1 MTEKPMECITD
12 SQHESQLWIS
22 PKTGSQ
28 LLQHSTHSFQIN
40 HRSQFTKY
48 ESKWVF
54 NAVTQS
60 SNTSILHAS
69 LHTKIHQFFT
79 EETFSTQY
87 GFSTQSPRKKSR
99 VFALSPSRLSLCS
112 ESFTQPVSSFTQVSP
127 RFNQYAVFN
136 LYYSSTQSQDRLQQL
151 LIMLSASI

>member
-48 ESKWVF
+48 EGKWVF
-54 NAVTQS
+54 NALTQS

-79 EETFSTQY
+79 EETFSTQD
-87 GFSTQSPRKKSR
+87 GFSTQSPRKNLGFLHYHQAGYLYA
-99 VFALSPSRLSLCS
+99 VSPSHSQCLASRRCLHASI
-112 ESFTQPVSSFTQVSP
+112 
-127 RFNQYAVFN
+127 N
-136 LYYSSTQSQDRLQQL
+136 TQSSIYITLQRSL
-151 LIMLSASI
+151 KIGCSNF